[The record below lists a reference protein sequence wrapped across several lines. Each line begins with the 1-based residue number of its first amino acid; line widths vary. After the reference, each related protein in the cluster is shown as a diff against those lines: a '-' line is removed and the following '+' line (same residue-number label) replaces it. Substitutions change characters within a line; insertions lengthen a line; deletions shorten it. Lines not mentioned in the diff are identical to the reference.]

1 MSDTQLYFAIG
12 IPCFTIIVSLI
23 ISIINVAGI
32 RQEMRGIR
40 ADVRA
45 MRSNFADDIR
55 SIRATLDLMTGKLAD
70 LDTRVSLIEDRIL
83 GGGR

>member
-32 RQEMRGIR
+32 RQEMREIR
-40 ADVRA
+40 ADFRA

-55 SIRATLDLMTGKLAD
+55 SIRATLDLMTGKLAN

>member
-32 RQEMRGIR
+32 RQEMREIR